1 MSPTAARWFALG
13 TGFIAV
19 VAVCVATLMGLRLH
33 RTRAA
38 LGYLQHTEGCVPAAA
53 PTRSP

>member
-19 VAVCVATLMGLRLH
+19 IAVCVAALMGLRLH
-33 RTRAA
+33 RARAT
-38 LGYLQHTEGCVPAAA
+38 LSYLQHTEGCLPAAA
-53 PTRSP
+53 PKGP